1 MMKKK
6 QSIAVLIV
14 AVVLTV
20 LLGWTAIV
28 GWGPTGTGA
37 MRNINL
43 GLDLSGGVS
52 ITYQAVEENPSAE
65 DMSDTRYKLEQR
77 AYQYSTEAQV
87 YQQGD
92 NRITIDIPG
101 ATDANE
107 ILTELGKPGS
117 LYFIAEKDADGN
129 QNYVYDSTV
138 GNYVLNNKT
147 LEDLQNDGSI
157 VLTGQD
163 LENAEAVHQQD
174 STTQATTAAVELRLT
189 DEGAEK
195 FAAATEKAAEAGE
208 TIGIYYDEE
217 FVSVPVV
224 NDAIT
229 DGVASISG
237 SMDWEEASNLAATL
251 RIGGLSLELTE
262 LDSSVVGAQLGSE
275 AVSSSVFAGALGLIV
290 IVIFLICVY
299 RVPGAAAGW
308 ALVLYVELILIAL
321 NAFDITLTLPGIA
334 GIILS
339 IGMAVDANV
348 IIYARMKEELAAGK
362 SVSTSIREGF
372 QKAFSAI
379 FDGNI
384 TTLIAAAILYIL
396 GSGSVRGFAI
406 TLALG
411 IILSM
416 FTAMVISRLLVSSL
430 YGVGVR
436 STKWYGVQKERKVIH
451 FVEHRKIYFAISAIL
466 LLAVPVGMIYF
477 HVTQGSML
485 NYSMEFMG
493 GTSVTVPFNEEYTIE
508 ELDSEVFPVVQEV
521 TGDSDIQMTTVV
533 DSTNVVIRTRSLSLE
548 EREKLYNSLEE
559 NFGVDSSKITF
570 QNISAT
576 ISSEMSE
583 NAIKAVI
590 ISIICML
597 IYIWFRFKDLRFAS
611 SAILALVHDIIIV
624 FGVYVFTRISV
635 GNTFIACMLTILGYS
650 INATIVIFDRIR
662 ENMTI
667 MKKEPLEV
675 LVNQSVTQTLTRS
688 IYSNLTTF
696 VTIFILFLVGV
707 SSIRDFA
714 APLMVGIGIGTY
726 TSVCLTGS
734 MWYLFKHFGKN
745 KYVPVKPVSVVE
757 VQAAGV
763 SAAGGKASGTQ
774 KKKKKKKRKQ

>member
-117 LYFIAEKDADGN
+117 LYFIAETDADGN

-275 AVSSSVFAGALGLIV
+275 AVSSSVFAGALGLLV

-362 SVSTSIREGF
+362 TVSTSIREGF

-436 STKWYGVQKERKVIH
+436 NTKWYGVQKERKVIH
-451 FVEHRKIYFAISAIL
+451 FVEHRKIYFAISAVL

-559 NFGVDSSKITF
+559 NFGVDSSRITF

-745 KYVPVKPVSVVE
+745 KYVPVKPVSVAE

>member
-195 FAAATEKAAEAGE
+195 FATATEKAAEAGE

-430 YGVGVR
+430 YSVGVR

-745 KYVPVKPVSVVE
+745 KYVPVKPVSVAE

-774 KKKKKKKRKQ
+774 KKKKKKRKQ

>member
-195 FAAATEKAAEAGE
+195 FATATEKAAEAGE

-745 KYVPVKPVSVVE
+745 KYVPVKPVSVAE

>member
-117 LYFIAEKDADGN
+117 LYFIAETDADGN

-362 SVSTSIREGF
+362 TVSTSIREGF

-436 STKWYGVQKERKVIH
+436 NTKWYGVQKERKVIH
-451 FVEHRKIYFAISAIL
+451 FVEHRKIYFAISAVL

-508 ELDSEVFPVVQEV
+508 ELDSEVFPVVQKV

-548 EREKLYNSLEE
+548 EREELYTSLEE

-745 KYVPVKPVSVVE
+745 KYVPAKPVPVAE

>member
-14 AVVLTV
+14 AGVLTV

-430 YGVGVR
+430 YSVGVR

-745 KYVPVKPVSVVE
+745 KYVPVKPVSVAE

>member
-430 YGVGVR
+430 YSVGVR

-745 KYVPVKPVSVVE
+745 KYVPVKPVSVAE

>member
-117 LYFIAEKDADGN
+117 LYFIAETDADGN

-299 RVPGAAAGW
+299 RVHGAAAGW

-362 SVSTSIREGF
+362 TVSTSIREGF

-436 STKWYGVQKERKVIH
+436 NTKWYGVQKERKVIH
-451 FVEHRKIYFAISAIL
+451 FVEHRKIYFAISAVL

-548 EREKLYNSLEE
+548 EREELYNSLEE

-745 KYVPVKPVSVVE
+745 KYVPAKPVPVAE

>member
-195 FAAATEKAAEAGE
+195 FATATEKAAEAGE

-430 YGVGVR
+430 YSVGVR

-745 KYVPVKPVSVVE
+745 KYVPVKPVSVAE

>member
-436 STKWYGVQKERKVIH
+436 STKWYGVQMERKVIH

>member
-6 QSIAVLIV
+6 QSIAVLIA
-14 AVVLTV
+14 AVILTA
-20 LLGWTAIV
+20 LLGWTVIR

-37 MRNINL
+37 MKNINL

-52 ITYQAVEENPSAE
+52 ITYQAVQENPSAE

-117 LYFIAEKDADGN
+117 LYFIAETDADGN

-147 LEDLQNDGSI
+147 LEDLQNDGSV

-174 STTQATTAAVELRLT
+174 STTQATTAAVQLRLT

-208 TIGIYYDEE
+208 TIGIYYDGE
-217 FVSVPVV
+217 FVSVPTV

-275 AVSSSVFAGALGLIV
+275 AVSTSVFAGALGLLV
-290 IVIFLICVY
+290 IIIFLICVY

-348 IIYARMKEELAAGK
+348 IIYARMKEELALGK
-362 SVSTSIREGF
+362 TVSTSIREGF
-372 QKAFSAI
+372 QKAFTAI

-411 IILSM
+411 IVLSM
-416 FTAMVISRLLVSSL
+416 FTALVISRVLVSSL

-436 STKWYGVQKERKVIH
+436 GTKWYGVQKPRKVIH
-451 FVEHRKIYFAISAIL
+451 FVEHRKIYFAISAVL
-466 LLAVPVGMIYF
+466 LLAVPVGMVYF

-508 ELDSEVFPVVQEV
+508 ELDSKVFPVVQEV
-521 TGDSDIQMTTVV
+521 TNDSDIQMTTVV

-548 EREKLYNSLEE
+548 EREELYTSLEE

-576 ISSEMSE
+576 ISSEMSR
-583 NAIKAVI
+583 NAMKAVV

-597 IYIWFRFKDLRFAS
+597 IYIWFRFKDIRFAS

-745 KYVPVKPVSVVE
+745 KYVPAK
-757 VQAAGV
+757 AAPEAEKTDTRETATG
-763 SAAGGKASGTQ
+763 SGASGVQ

>member
-195 FAAATEKAAEAGE
+195 FATATEKAAEAGE

-745 KYVPVKPVSVVE
+745 KYVPVKPVSVAE

-774 KKKKKKKRKQ
+774 KKKKKKRKQ

>member
-14 AVVLTV
+14 AGVLTV

-195 FAAATEKAAEAGE
+195 FATATEKAAEAGE

-430 YGVGVR
+430 YSVGVR

-745 KYVPVKPVSVVE
+745 KYVPVKPVSVAE

>member
-1 MMKKK
+1 M
-6 QSIAVLIV
+6 
-14 AVVLTV
+14 
-20 LLGWTAIV
+20 
-28 GWGPTGTGA
+28 
-37 MRNINL
+37 
-43 GLDLSGGVS
+43 
-52 ITYQAVEENPSAE
+52 
-65 DMSDTRYKLEQR
+65 
-77 AYQYSTEAQV
+77 
-87 YQQGD
+87 
-92 NRITIDIPG
+92 
-101 ATDANE
+101 
-107 ILTELGKPGS
+107 
-117 LYFIAEKDADGN
+117 
-129 QNYVYDSTV
+129 
-138 GNYVLNNKT
+138 
-147 LEDLQNDGSI
+147 
-157 VLTGQD
+157 
-163 LENAEAVHQQD
+163 
-174 STTQATTAAVELRLT
+174 
-189 DEGAEK
+189 
-195 FAAATEKAAEAGE
+195 
-208 TIGIYYDEE
+208 
-217 FVSVPVV
+217 
-224 NDAIT
+224 
-229 DGVASISG
+229 
-237 SMDWEEASNLAATL
+237 
-251 RIGGLSLELTE
+251 
-262 LDSSVVGAQLGSE
+262 
-275 AVSSSVFAGALGLIV
+275 
-290 IVIFLICVY
+290 
-299 RVPGAAAGW
+299 
-308 ALVLYVELILIAL
+308 ELILIAL

>member
-87 YQQGD
+87 YQQGN

-117 LYFIAEKDADGN
+117 LYFIAEKDVDGN

-430 YGVGVR
+430 YSVGVR

-745 KYVPVKPVSVVE
+745 KYVPVKPVSVAE

>member
-28 GWGPTGTGA
+28 GWGSTGTGA

-745 KYVPVKPVSVVE
+745 KYVPVKPVSVAE

>member
-28 GWGPTGTGA
+28 GWGSTGTGA

-237 SMDWEEASNLAATL
+237 SMNWEEASNLAATL

-745 KYVPVKPVSVVE
+745 KYVPVKPVSVAE

>member
-195 FAAATEKAAEAGE
+195 FATATEKAAEAGE

-430 YGVGVR
+430 YSVGVR

-745 KYVPVKPVSVVE
+745 KYVPVKPVSVAE
-757 VQAAGV
+757 VHAAGV

-774 KKKKKKKRKQ
+774 KKKKKKRKQ

>member
-675 LVNQSVTQTLTRS
+675 LV
-688 IYSNLTTF
+688 
-696 VTIFILFLVGV
+696 
-707 SSIRDFA
+707 D
-714 APLMVGIGIGTY
+714 
-726 TSVCLTGS
+726 
-734 MWYLFKHFGKN
+734 
-745 KYVPVKPVSVVE
+745 
-757 VQAAGV
+757 
-763 SAAGGKASGTQ
+763 
-774 KKKKKKKRKQ
+774 

>member
-745 KYVPVKPVSVVE
+745 KYVPVKPASVAE

>member
-28 GWGPTGTGA
+28 GWGSTGTGA

>member
-1 MMKKK
+1 MKKK

-195 FAAATEKAAEAGE
+195 FATATEKAAEAGE

-430 YGVGVR
+430 YSVGVR

-745 KYVPVKPVSVVE
+745 KYVPVKPVSVAE

>member
-20 LLGWTAIV
+20 LLGWTVIV

-195 FAAATEKAAEAGE
+195 FATATEKAAEAGE

-745 KYVPVKPVSVVE
+745 KYVPVKPVSVAE